1 MNDKK
6 IKSML
11 KKKENKK
18 RLRELWYKTMKPLAN
33 VLIKID
39 DKMYTYKENK
49 IKKKVDSLTLEEVA
63 EKASNL
69 IVTELVNYYCGD
81 GIYITIADKC
91 YEDYG
96 RTILDYIA
104 LRTEWGD
111 KKDKVFYRWVYK
123 NDKFTGNLE
132 LNKELTNMVE
142 NNLKS
147 NSMIEIKH
155 AFIERLKYSYASNNY
170 KETVVFSLKEV
181 E

>member
-18 RLRELWYKTMKPLAN
+18 RMRKLWYKAMKPLAKF
-33 VLIKID
+33 LIRID
-39 DKMYTYKENK
+39 DRMYTYKENK

-63 EKASNL
+63 EKTSDL
-69 IVTELVNYYCGD
+69 IIDELVNYYD
-81 GIYITIADKC
+81 EIFITIADRC
-91 YEDYG
+91 YEDYC
-96 RTILDYIA
+96 RTMLDYII
-104 LRTEWGD
+104 RKTEWGD
-111 KKDKVFYRWVYK
+111 RVLYRWACINSK
-123 NDKFTGNLE
+123 FRNDLE
-132 LNKELTNMVE
+132 LNEKLTSMVE

-155 AFIERLKYSYASNNY
+155 VFIERLKYGYASFNY
-170 KETVVFSLKEV
+170 KETVIFKLKEV

>member
-49 IKKKVDSLTLEEVA
+49 IKKKVDSLTIEEVA

-69 IVTELVNYYCGD
+69 IIDELVNYYCGD
-81 GIYITIADKC
+81 GIHITIADSC
-91 YEDYG
+91 NRDYCTDIIG
-96 RTILDYIA
+96 YISSS
-104 LRTEWGD
+104 LN
-111 KKDKVFYRWVYK
+111 KKDSSLYSRWINK
-123 NDKFTGNLE
+123 NSKFRRNLE
-132 LNKELTNMVE
+132 LNERLINMVE

-147 NSMIEIKH
+147 SSMVEIKH
-155 AFIERLKYSYASNNY
+155 IFIEKLKYRYASENY
-170 KETVVFSLKEV
+170 KETVVFKLKEV
-181 E
+181 N